1 MKGITFKFSTDK
13 TVLKAIHDIS
23 SYGERAQRAIKQV
36 IANGTRAIHAEAVK
50 RAPLGR
56 TGALKRGIKY
66 SINGAGGEV
75 VSTAPHSR
83 VVEFGTGPRI
93 VYSDVK
99 RGTKHAM
106 KLPDGRFVK
115 GDIYNGKME
124 KHPFMLPAMMA
135 KRDEIEAEIERAIK

>member
-13 TVLKAIHDIS
+13 TVLKAIHDIN
-23 SYGERAQRAIKQV
+23 SYSERAQTAIKQA
-36 IANGTRAIHAEAVK
+36 IAKGTRTIHAEAVR
-50 RAPLGR
+50 RAPLGKS
-56 TGALKRGIKY
+56 GALKRGIRY
-66 SINGAGGEV
+66 SIDGARGEV

-93 VYSDVK
+93 VYPDIK

-106 KLPDGRFVK
+106 KLADGRFVK

-124 KHPFMLPAMMA
+124 KHPFLLPTMMA